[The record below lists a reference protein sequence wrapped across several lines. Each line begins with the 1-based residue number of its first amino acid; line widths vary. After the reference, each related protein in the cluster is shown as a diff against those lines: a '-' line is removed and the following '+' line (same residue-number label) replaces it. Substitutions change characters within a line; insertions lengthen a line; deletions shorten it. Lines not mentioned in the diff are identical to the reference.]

1 MAYPDATTTGVPA
14 GKVLT
19 KSGSIT
25 VTKAGTVIDGLLITG
40 TVTVSADNVVIK
52 NTRIM
57 NTGSIPIRNNGA
69 NLTVMDTEI
78 NGQGK
83 GNPAVAYN
91 KYTLLRV
98 NIWNVAEGPRISG
111 SNVTIQDSFIHN
123 LVQVGSNHTDVI
135 QSTGGSNIVLRH
147 NTLLVYNP
155 ISGMKGNASFQF
167 GEENSVIRSCLVENN
182 YMDGGN
188 YTVNGGGG
196 GTTGAACTFNNN
208 KFGHNFRYGIKAH
221 VGSNSVWAGTNG
233 YL

>member
-1 MAYPDATTTGVPA
+1 
-14 GKVLT
+14 VL
-19 KSGSIT
+19 KASGSLTIT
-25 VTKAGTVIDGLLITG
+25 TPGAVIDGLLITG
-40 TVTVSADNVVIK
+40 TVTVSADNVTIK
-52 NTRIM
+52 NSRIM
-57 NTGSIPIRNNGA
+57 NTGAIPVRNNGA
-69 NLTVMDTEI
+69 NLVIQDTEI

-111 SNVTIQDSFIHN
+111 GSVTIQDSYIHN

-147 NTLLVYNP
+147 NTLLAYNP
-155 ISGMKGNASFQF
+155 TSGIKGNASFQF
-167 GEENSVIRSCLVENN
+167 GEENGTIRNCVVENN
-182 YMDGGN
+182 YMNGGN

-196 GTTGAACTFNNN
+196 GTTGAACAFSNN
-208 KFGHNFRYGIKAH
+208 KFGHDFRYGVKAH
-221 VGSNSVWAGTNG
+221 IGTNSSWAGTNG